1 MMDFASNPREET
13 TCVSPDAPVGAGPMF
28 TLAMSKK
35 TTGYGTTRIK
45 CSYKKHKFIWMPEIT
60 GILPE

>member
-35 TTGYGTTRIK
+35 QLQVRYN
-45 CSYKKHKFIWMPEIT
+45 HNEVFI
-60 GILPE
+60 